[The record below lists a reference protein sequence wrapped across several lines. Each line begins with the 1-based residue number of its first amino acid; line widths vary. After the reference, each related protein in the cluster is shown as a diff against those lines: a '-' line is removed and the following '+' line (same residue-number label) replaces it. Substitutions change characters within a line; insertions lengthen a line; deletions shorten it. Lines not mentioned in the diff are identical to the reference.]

1 MLLAPLRDAI
11 LAKSA
16 AGLSPDEIAA
26 LFSDEQIMQALEIV
40 EADKMEER
48 FGKFRNMFPD
58 ETTVVGDAIYYA
70 RRLYAKH
77 LEFFRVGAAYRER
90 CAMAANRVG
99 KTFGMGGFEMACHL
113 TGEYPKWW
121 EGKRFRH
128 PIRAWACGKTNE
140 TTRDIVQ
147 NVLLGDITFD
157 GPRKIVDG
165 SGIIPRDRI
174 GLGLG
179 DLGWKQG
186 VSDMVD
192 TIKIRHSSG
201 GWSKLGMKSY
211 QQGRGAF
218 EGVAQHVIWDD
229 EEPPLDVWSEQL
241 IRLATTK
248 GIMMLTFTPLEGI
261 SEVVQQF
268 LPAEMR
274 PATN

>member
-11 LAKSA
+11 LAQSA
-16 AGLSPDEIAA
+16 AGLDPEEIAA
-26 LFSDEQIMQALEIV
+26 LFSDEQIMQALELV
-40 EADKMEER
+40 EADKSEER

-58 ETTVVGDAIYYA
+58 QTKVVGDAIYFA
-70 RRLYAKH
+70 RHHYKKH
-77 LEFFRVGAAYRER
+77 LEFFRVGADYRER

-99 KTFGMGGFEMACHL
+99 KTFGMGGYEMACHL
-113 TGEYPKWW
+113 TGEYPHWW

-128 PIRAWACGKTNE
+128 PVRAWACGKTNE

-165 SGIIPRDRI
+165 SGIIPRDKI
-174 GLGLG
+174 GVGLGNI
-179 DLGWKQG
+179 GWKQG
-186 VSDMVD
+186 VADLID
-192 TIKIRHSSG
+192 TIQIRHISG
-201 GWSKLGMKSY
+201 GWSKLGLKSY

>member
-11 LAKSA
+11 LAQSA
-16 AGLSPDEIAA
+16 AGLDPEEIAA
-26 LFSDEQIMQALEIV
+26 LFTDEQIMQALELV
-40 EADKMEER
+40 EADKSEER

-58 ETTVVGDAIYYA
+58 ETKVVGDAIYFA
-70 RRLYAKH
+70 RQHYKKH
-77 LEFFRVGAAYRER
+77 LEFFRVGADYRER

-99 KTFGMGGFEMACHL
+99 KTFGMGGYEMACHL

-128 PIRAWACGKTNE
+128 PVRAWACGKTNE

-165 SGIIPRDRI
+165 SGIIPRDKI
-174 GLGLG
+174 GVGLGNI
-179 DLGWKQG
+179 GWKQG
-186 VSDMVD
+186 VADLID
-192 TIKIRHSSG
+192 TIQIRHISG
-201 GWSKLGMKSY
+201 GWSKLGLKSY